1 MSYRI
6 SVDNGG
12 TFTDVIVEDSMG
24 VQTIGKA
31 LTTPERAFGGIREAL
46 EVAANEINTTLEAL
60 LAATSLLIYGTTRAT
75 NAIVTRDVAKTA
87 LLTIRGFPDTLVF
100 KEGGRA
106 NAHDFSRDYPE
117 PYIPRRRTFEVR
129 VVAELKARRIEG
141 VAVCLL
147 WSLVLLLLSG
157 PAAKTAPTSD
167 GCQPSG
173 L

>member
-1 MSYRI
+1 MNYRI
-6 SVDNGG
+6 SVDTGG
-12 TFTDVIVEDSMG
+12 TFTDVVVMDSLGSRQSARHSRRRSVRSAVSETPLRSLQTKSTPHSGRCSQRPVCLSTVRPVPPMRCREDG
-24 VQTIGKA
+24 
-31 LTTPERAFGGIREAL
+31 
-46 EVAANEINTTLEAL
+46 AAYDT
-60 LAATSLLIYGTTRAT
+60 
-75 NAIVTRDVAKTA
+75 
-87 LLTIRGFPDTLVF
+87 GFPGHAVF

-141 VAVCLL
+141 VPVCLL

-167 GCQPSG
+167 GCQPGG